1 MGVGMN
7 NSLGKLY
14 YSDEYLSD
22 LAGLCAMECYGV
34 VGMSSKRAVDG
45 IIELVKGENLKKGVR
60 ITTDNE
66 QNIKID
72 LYVIVE
78 YGVSIAAVAKN
89 VIDTVKYNVEKS
101 TGLTVTDV
109 NVIVDGIRI

>member
-1 MGVGMN
+1 MSVAMN

-14 YSDEYLSD
+14 YSDEFLSD
-22 LAGLCAMECYGV
+22 LAGLCAMECYGI

-60 ITTDNE
+60 ITTDDKNV
-66 QNIKID
+66 KID

-78 YGVSIAAVAKN
+78 YGVSISAVAKN
-89 VIDTVKYNVEKS
+89 VIDTVKYNVEKG